1 MSPQPLD
8 TGAFQ
13 IRVATRS
20 DLETLLEFRMGM
32 IGDIFAAGEGE
43 PPWDHRAVR
52 QANERWLEAHMD
64 GDFVAWLAEI
74 DGMPAGTAAI
84 LWYPHPPGPRS
95 LSGLEAYILNVYTK
109 PEFRRRGIA
118 RALMARVIAEARA
131 VGIGRI
137 WLRASREGRPLYEE
151 LGFGAS
157 NYFELASENAPGDDR
172 ANPGLPAIR

>member
-13 IRVATRS
+13 IRVAIRS

-32 IGDIFAAGEGE
+32 IGDIFAAGESK
-43 PPWDHRAVR
+43 PPWDPRAVR
-52 QANERWLEAHMD
+52 HANERWLEGHMD

-74 DGMPAGTAAI
+74 DDMPAGTAAI

-95 LSGLEAYILNVYTK
+95 LRGVDAYILNVYTK

-118 RALMARVIAEARA
+118 RALMERLIEEARA

-157 NYFELASENAPGDDR
+157 NYFELGSENAPAEDR
-172 ANPGLPAIR
+172 ASLGLPAIR